1 MILRLKNITS
11 TAIKVL
17 ILRKDGGIEN
27 VLVSSKISFGEKGY
41 KQFIGYLY
49 NDYKIKPLHIILPMR
64 AYVESCDGQTKWMY
78 FLIED
83 DDLLEKYNTV
93 CDKVS
98 NDTKK

>member
-1 MILRLKNITS
+1 
-11 TAIKVL
+11 
-17 ILRKDGGIEN
+17 
-27 VLVSSKISFGEKGY
+27 
-41 KQFIGYLY
+41 
-49 NDYKIKPLHIILPMR
+49 MR